1 MPCMLTLPPA
11 AFERASR
18 GSARSGLSRFCGLEY
33 IID

>member
-11 AFERASR
+11 FEHASR
-18 GSARSGLSRFCGLEY
+18 GSARLGLSRFCGLEY